1 MDRSLRQPVSW
12 QRMDDAVAKVRRRL
26 LHASASLRAAGVPY
40 AVVGGNAV
48 AAWVSRVD
56 EAAVRNTRDVDI
68 LLRREDFPRAIV
80 AMTEAGYCHR
90 KISSL
95 GGGVMD
101 VFLEGPEA
109 KVRDA
114 VHVLFSGEMVKPDAV
129 AVNASVEEAED
140 AGDFRLISLPALV
153 RMKLTA
159 WRDKDRMHLRDL
171 AGVRLLDP
179 ALAAGLPPLLA
190 ERLEFLLANPDE

>member
-1 MDRSLRQPVSW
+1 
-12 QRMDDAVAKVRRRL
+12 
-26 LHASASLRAAGVPY
+26 
-40 AVVGGNAV
+40 
-48 AAWVSRVD
+48 
-56 EAAVRNTRDVDI
+56 
-68 LLRREDFPRAIV
+68 
-80 AMTEAGYCHR
+80 
-90 KISSL
+90 
-95 GGGVMD
+95 
-101 VFLEGPEA
+101 
-109 KVRDA
+109 
-114 VHVLFSGEMVKPDAV
+114 V

-171 AGVRLLDP
+171 AGVGLLDP